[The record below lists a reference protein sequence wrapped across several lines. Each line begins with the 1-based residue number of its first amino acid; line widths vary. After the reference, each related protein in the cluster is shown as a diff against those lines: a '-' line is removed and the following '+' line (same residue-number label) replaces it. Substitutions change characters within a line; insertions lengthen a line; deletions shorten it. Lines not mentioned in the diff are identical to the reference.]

1 MRHVLSLF
9 DLSSDEIRR
18 VLDIASELKQRFVEG
33 SRPPI
38 LERQVLGLLFE
49 KPSMRTRVSFETLIR
64 HAGGSSLFLG
74 SDVGWGTREPI
85 QDFIPIMT
93 SYLDCLVIR
102 AKRHEDVVAA
112 SHYSRC
118 PIINGLTDYCHP
130 CQALADIL
138 TIQELLGSLEN
149 AKVTY
154 IGDANNVAFSLALA
168 CNRLNIPMTIAA
180 PTEYQFDETL
190 MNQLG
195 SVAEGNR
202 LQQTNDPYAAVQDA
216 NIIYTDVWT
225 SMGQESETAKRTRDL
240 ADYQVNAELMSR
252 AAVGARFLHCLPA
265 RRGEEV
271 TGDVIDGRSSAVI
284 QQAENRLHAQKG
296 LAVWLLTEANQ

>member
-1 MRHVLSLF
+1 
-9 DLSSDEIRR
+9 
-18 VLDIASELKQRFVEG
+18 
-33 SRPPI
+33 
-38 LERQVLGLLFE
+38 
-49 KPSMRTRVSFETLIR
+49 
-64 HAGGSSLFLG
+64 
-74 SDVGWGTREPI
+74 
-85 QDFIPIMT
+85 
-93 SYLDCLVIR
+93 
-102 AKRHEDVVAA
+102 
-112 SHYSRC
+112 
-118 PIINGLTDYCHP
+118 
-130 CQALADIL
+130 
-138 TIQELLGSLEN
+138 
-149 AKVTY
+149 
-154 IGDANNVAFSLALA
+154 
-168 CNRLNIPMTIAA
+168 
-180 PTEYQFDETL
+180 